1 MILRWDKQ
9 RLHVRG
15 FLLLLSFIT
24 SKIILLDV
32 IFIRQYFVIMNKKQK
47 SQTKSGLK
55 KEHFEI
61 LLENIDDKLKVV
73 SEGYTLLNNKIDNLG
88 NDLHTEIKETRQE
101 LIFLIKATVEH
112 AEERLNKR
120 IDGVEKKIEDGDNAV
135 VAQLTKKIEDGDNAV
150 KAELTMKIELAK
162 KVIVENTDQKIEEVK
177 EILRL
182 HSERLDNHEER
193 LSKLNHSN

>member
-1 MILRWDKQ
+1 
-9 RLHVRG
+9 
-15 FLLLLSFIT
+15 
-24 SKIILLDV
+24 
-32 IFIRQYFVIMNKKQK
+32 MNKKQK

-61 LLENIDDKLKVV
+61 LLENIDDKLNVV

-150 KAELTMKIELAK
+150 VAQLTKKIEDGDNAVVAQLTKKIEDGDNAVKAELTMKIELAK